1 MMPCRSSLV
10 AFGKARKGHTAFTE
24 GPRVKAMALNPA
36 DRQQTVNFV
45 NDVYTEGS
53 WV

>member
-1 MMPCRSSLV
+1 MMPCRSSLGSI
-10 AFGKARKGHTAFTE
+10 GKAMKGQRAFTE
-24 GPRVKAMALNPA
+24 GQRVKAMALNPA

-45 NDVYTEGS
+45 NDVYMGGS